1 MPRRLYQRLGLIL
14 ALALA
19 GGAPPLEAAGG
30 AYAGWHL
37 PVPAGEWTISRGP
50 CGAESVFDHEC
61 GYYENQ
67 CAVDLVPLAGS
78 MENVPVLAPQ
88 AGQVFFVGQR
98 AETGRML
105 MLLHPDGRVSG
116 YMHLAKIVVGA
127 DDPVTQGQVVA
138 YAGRTGT
145 VRPHLH
151 FFVQPNAV
159 ERACA
164 SPAGLDTL
172 DFRRGRAVSGNLS
185 WSELILADP
194 PPALPDWLPALN
206 GLPASGLR
214 TPQGLALAPG
224 TAVSVPVLA
233 AGRLTET
240 DALTLSGG
248 SLAPTRRAPDYAL
261 FRVPLLANTVSGDYE
276 QTLEARAA
284 GRRLTGVLQY
294 SVRPAPVP
302 AIPPDVLLDNP
313 QLAGPAG
320 WTTHN
325 RAPELCWR
333 LTGTAPAAGQ
343 FRVLLAGPAQ
353 ADSGWMTAM
362 CWRPPQLAAG
372 TYFWKVFWR
381 DAQGAMNR
389 PNQRPFAFVM
399 RP

>member
-1 MPRRLYQRLGLIL
+1 MPRKLYQRLGLAL

-19 GGAPPLEAAGG
+19 GGAPPAEAAS

-78 MENVPVLAPQ
+78 MENVPVLAPA

-98 AETGRML
+98 SETGRML
-105 MLLHPDGRVSG
+105 LLLHPDGRVSG
-116 YMHLAKIVVGA
+116 YMHLTKIVVGPDA
-127 DDPVTQGQVVA
+127 PVAPGQVVA

-151 FFVQPNAV
+151 FFIQPNAV

-164 SPAGLDTL
+164 NPAGLDTL
-172 DFRRGRAVSGNLS
+172 DFRRGRAVSRNLS
-185 WSELILADP
+185 WSDLVLADP
-194 PPALPDWLPALN
+194 PPALPDWLPALS
-206 GLPASGLR
+206 GLPASGLA

-233 AGRLTET
+233 AGRLAET
-240 DALTLSGG
+240 DALTLGSG

-261 FRVPLLANTVSGDYE
+261 FRVPLLANAVAGEYE
-276 QTLEARAA
+276 QKLEAQAA
-284 GRRLTGVLQY
+284 GRRLTGALHY
-294 SVRPAPVP
+294 SVRPAPAP
-302 AIPPDVLLDNP
+302 ASPPDVLLDNP

-320 WTTHN
+320 WTIHN
-325 RAPELCWR
+325 RPPELCWR
-333 LTGTAPAAGQ
+333 LARTAPAAGQ
-343 FRVLLAGPAQ
+343 FRVLLAGPTP
-353 ADSGWMTAM
+353 ADSGWITAA
-362 CWRPPQLAAG
+362 CWRPPSLAAG

-389 PNQRPFAFVM
+389 PNQRPFAFLM